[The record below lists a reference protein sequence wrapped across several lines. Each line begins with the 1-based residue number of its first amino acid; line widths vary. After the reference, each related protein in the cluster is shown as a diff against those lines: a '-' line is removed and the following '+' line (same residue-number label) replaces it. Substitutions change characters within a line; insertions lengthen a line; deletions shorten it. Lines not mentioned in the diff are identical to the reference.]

1 MLNNALII
9 LGITLLIGCT
19 DSHSISQNNVVS
31 FKVLGNDTV
40 TLPFTYDVNKNFTI
54 QVYDRN
60 DTVFTLLG
68 DIQNSQ
74 LIEIDLS
81 NRVFK
86 RTIEL
91 TRIDGQT
98 YPVFMHHY
106 LNKDTIVILPDI
118 SNEDGLFHHS
128 LIYAVDIEGSEVAN
142 YSIVNSPFRMYS
154 EKMDSSQT
162 TLFHNFQPLHF
173 NKKRL
178 FVDPLSFNSGMTL
191 KENVKYKIPE
201 LGYFEFSGQNN
212 LEFTTIPYVRN
223 ESNDT
228 LRFGKEQEGM
238 YFAIIDEDHILISHN
253 NSHHLNLIDIHS
265 GNIVKQ
271 SKESGRIISNPEPLD
286 YPGAY
291 TSRQPQQN
299 SNSTLFKQLLYDQK
313 KSLAFRFG
321 LLPTH
326 EELNLGDLNAFRF
339 SNIWVGA
346 YDSSLSLVGQSKV
359 PEWFSLHPEPVF
371 FRDHFITVKQG
382 INEFEVVFQHVDL
395 DTARV
400 KQLVFDSIADELIHA
415 RPIISETNLNGLYE
429 SYKIR
434 ANSIILTVPSHS
446 CPYCLNYSIDY
457 YLTHLQKMEEEQ
469 IYLVVSEETATD
481 ALKSAQSRN
490 VIIGKTRV
498 LENLLNEGINNPTLM
513 QWDGSKVIRSMLLP
527 PGEVEQ
533 MSKYIQEFQQY
544 Q

>member
-60 DTVFTLLG
+60 DTVFALLG

-253 NSHHLNLIDIHS
+253 N
-265 GNIVKQ
+265 
-271 SKESGRIISNPEPLD
+271 
-286 YPGAY
+286 
-291 TSRQPQQN
+291 
-299 SNSTLFKQLLYDQK
+299 
-313 KSLAFRFG
+313 
-321 LLPTH
+321 
-326 EELNLGDLNAFRF
+326 
-339 SNIWVGA
+339 
-346 YDSSLSLVGQSKV
+346 
-359 PEWFSLHPEPVF
+359 
-371 FRDHFITVKQG
+371 
-382 INEFEVVFQHVDL
+382 
-395 DTARV
+395 
-400 KQLVFDSIADELIHA
+400 
-415 RPIISETNLNGLYE
+415 
-429 SYKIR
+429 
-434 ANSIILTVPSHS
+434 
-446 CPYCLNYSIDY
+446 
-457 YLTHLQKMEEEQ
+457 
-469 IYLVVSEETATD
+469 
-481 ALKSAQSRN
+481 
-490 VIIGKTRV
+490 
-498 LENLLNEGINNPTLM
+498 
-513 QWDGSKVIRSMLLP
+513 
-527 PGEVEQ
+527 
-533 MSKYIQEFQQY
+533 
-544 Q
+544 